1 MANFRLD
8 STLQRIDRNVMQTD
22 IDGSVVLLHIDKGKY
37 YSLNATSS
45 DLWRWLALPVVVQ
58 QLITKLY
65 QKYNCS
71 EEPAIQDTLSFLQM
85 LHDLKLVQ
93 FID

>member
-58 QLITKLY
+58 QLITK
-65 QKYNCS
+65 
-71 EEPAIQDTLSFLQM
+71 
-85 LHDLKLVQ
+85 
-93 FID
+93 FIKNTIAVKNRRYKIHYHFYKCYMILN